1 MKYNT
6 FVKLRGLIIAALC
19 GLLFLGV
26 WSGCRARQEANTPVS
41 GTPVSPMENPSETP
55 NRPAGEKSPPGP
67 RKGGKPGKPAPVA
80 GTSDFTDI
88 HREIL
93 KMQKE
98 PLSKGEDKGDS
109 LRWVVSDAGIK
120 AEFRSDKSKGS
131 TTWNRVKID
140 YNNNKQYEEK
150 WDFKPDG
157 SIKRQVSP
165 NDDNRYTE
173 EYRLQ
178 GEKWVRK

>member
-1 MKYNT
+1 MPGEYARSGGGPPPPPPPGYNT
-6 FVKLRGLIIAALC
+6 PSTQPDGKAPTTSATPAETGGDTAA
-19 GLLFLGV
+19 
-26 WSGCRARQEANTPVS
+26 
-41 GTPVSPMENPSETP
+41 
-55 NRPAGEKSPPGP
+55 
-67 RKGGKPGKPAPVA
+67 
-80 GTSDFTDI
+80 FTDV

-109 LRWVVSDAGIK
+109 LRWIVSDAGIK

-140 YNNNKQYEEK
+140 YNNNKHYEEK

-157 SIKRQVSP
+157 SIKRQVAP
-165 NDDNRYTE
+165 NDDDKYTE
-173 EYRLQ
+173 EYKLQ
-178 GEKWVRK
+178 GEKWVLK

>member
-1 MKYNT
+1 MKYTT
-6 FVKLRGLIIAALC
+6 FVKIRGIIIAAVC
-19 GLLFLGV
+19 GLLFLGM
-26 WSGCRARQEANTPVS
+26 WSGCRNRQEIVTAPTPLIAVEVPSTITPPAYPDGPTGKS
-41 GTPVSPMENPSETP
+41 GKSVKPAETAE
-55 NRPAGEKSPPGP
+55 PAGDT
-67 RKGGKPGKPAPVA
+67 AA
-80 GTSDFTDI
+80 FTDV

-93 KMQKE
+93 KLQKS
-98 PLSKGEDKGDS
+98 PLSKGENKGDS
-109 LRWVVSDAGIK
+109 LRWIVSDNGIK
-120 AEFRSDKSKGS
+120 AEFRSDKGKGS

-165 NDDNRYTE
+165 NDDGNYTE

-178 GEKWVRK
+178 GGKWVLK